1 MKVDLKWVLLIL
13 ALSFAGMAYLNHKA
27 GVAQSAL
34 VEANLSKDSLTKLKN
49 GQSAIIA
56 GDKIQK
62 DSLSAA
68 LDAERQTNS
77 RLVAAI
83 RIRGKQP
90 IIIDSVKTGTVFSD
104 STRTLNVRDS
114 TSGGVLTAK
123 VTAPPFPG
131 QLAMNY
137 TYVPNPFDVTV
148 SLLQLKDNTA
158 VFAVKYNGGTTQVS
172 ASYANLVAPPRSII
186 GYAEGLYD
194 PFNRNFLAR
203 VGVNVRVPFT
213 QTFFLAGEAEQRF
226 VNNGGS
232 LLFGLRKTF

>member
-27 GVAQSAL
+27 GAAQSAL
-34 VEANLSKDSLTKLKN
+34 IEANLSKDSLTRLKN

-62 DSLSAA
+62 ESLYAA

-83 RIRGKQP
+83 RIHGKP
-90 IIIDSVKTGTVFSD
+90 TIIIDSIKTGTVFSD
-104 STRTLNVRDS
+104 STRTLAVRDS
-114 TSGGVLTAK
+114 TSSGVLTAQ
-123 VTAPPFPG
+123 VTAPPFPA
-131 QLAMNY
+131 QLNLNY
-137 TYVPNPFDVTV
+137 KYIPNPFDVTV

-158 VFAVKYNGGTTQVS
+158 IFAVKYTGGVTDVA
-172 ASYANLVAPPRSII
+172 ASYADLVAPPRSII
-186 GYAEGLYD
+186 GYAEGFYD

-226 VNNGGS
+226 VTNGGS
-232 LLFGLRKTF
+232 VLLGIRKTF